1 MSVFW
6 GRFEEIEELFS
17 NLNDCVQEC
26 LFSSLDAI
34 LEYIDNEENE
44 EVERLSGIVHR
55 AESEADEYRR
65 EIINK
70 LLQGTLMPNT
80 RGDLMNLIENI
91 DDIAD
96 EAENILDSTLF
107 IALDLSELNQK
118 QVREMINQIKKQYKK
133 LARAVSHL
141 FTDMTQALTE
151 AGQLENIES
160 SIDDIEENIIRKIS
174 EREDLELA
182 RKLAYRDTVSN
193 ISDMADKIENAGD
206 IIEIIVAMRR
216 G

>member
-6 GRFEEIEELFS
+6 GRFEEIEKLFA
-17 NLNDCVQEC
+17 NFNECVQEC
-26 LFSSLDAI
+26 LFCSLEAI
-34 LEYIDNEENE
+34 LEYINNYENE
-44 EVERLSGIVHR
+44 EVERLTRIVHR

-80 RGDLMNLIENI
+80 RGDLMNLIEDI

-96 EAENILDSTLF
+96 NAEDVLDSTLF
-107 IALDLSELNQK
+107 IALDLSELNQ
-118 QVREMINQIKKQYKK
+118 QQIEDMVEQIKKQYQK
-133 LARAVSHL
+133 LARAVSNI
-141 FTDMTQALTE
+141 FTDMSQAMTD

-174 EREDLELA
+174 KRDDLELA
-182 RKLAYRDTVSN
+182 QKLAYRDTISE
-193 ISDMADKIENAGD
+193 ISDLADTIENAGD
-206 IIEIIVAMRR
+206 IIEIIVATRR